1 MMRVSATAWKVIMGL
16 LIVVPFSICMVLSV
30 ESDMVMAGLSAAENW
45 LALVDEDRYA
55 ESWNEAAEYFKG
67 AVEQEEWQESLQSVR
82 KPFGE
87 VISREV
93 KTRSYLTSLPGAP
106 DGEYVVIQ
114 FETSFENKKSA
125 VETVIPM
132 KDGDGRWR
140 VSGYFIK

>member
-1 MMRVSATAWKVIMGL
+1 MGL

-30 ESDMVMAGLSAAENW
+30 ESDMVMAGLSAAEKW

>member
-1 MMRVSATAWKVIMGL
+1 MKEILKMNTTSELVVSR
-16 LIVVPFSICMVLSV
+16 PP
-30 ESDMVMAGLSAAENW
+30 
-45 LALVDEDRYA
+45 
-55 ESWNEAAEYFKG
+55 G
-67 AVEQEEWQESLQSVR
+67 AVEQEEWRESLQSVR

-132 KDGDGRWR
+132 MDGDGRWR
-140 VSGYFIK
+140 VSSYFIK

>member
-30 ESDMVMAGLSAAENW
+30 ESDMVMAGLSAAEKW

-106 DGEYVVIQ
+106 DGEYVVSSLRHPSK
-114 FETSFENKKSA
+114 TRNRPLRRSF
-125 VETVIPM
+125 P
-132 KDGDGRWR
+132 
-140 VSGYFIK
+140 